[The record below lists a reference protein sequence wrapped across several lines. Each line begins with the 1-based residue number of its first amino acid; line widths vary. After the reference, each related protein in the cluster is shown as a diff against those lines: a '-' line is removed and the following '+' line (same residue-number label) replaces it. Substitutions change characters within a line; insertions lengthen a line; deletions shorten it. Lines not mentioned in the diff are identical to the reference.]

1 MGASLSTLGGWVIVF
16 SIAGYYAFSYL
27 DGNKKRELAKAAAQ
41 QKKRIEDRYV
51 PEKKEAKNKAKRQR
65 GESLVKEEKAADKA
79 AKAKQRPTSQQPLST
94 TTNKKQADYSSD
106 DDGVDNREFAKQLAS
121 IKQGTSFAAPK
132 KEEKKSKSVKQSR
145 ALEADNTPK
154 PAKVPAPSST
164 KVSAPSSTTGADAD
178 DDQSSNA
185 SPEFTP
191 VDSRDVSDMLE
202 QPSSSGPSVLRL
214 TDTDKAA
221 KPNKKTKAPEVKETK
236 KQRQNRAKVEAA
248 KLARE
253 AEEAERKVK
262 AEEQRRTARIAEGRP
277 AKDGS
282 TFTNAAAP
290 KSNVWTASNGANGA
304 NGTSSEFVPVQPLD
318 TFTTSDTASKT
329 DTIKASSPSHN
340 WVATLPS
347 EEEQL
352 SLLKDEDNWNTVT
365 KKKAKQSK
373 TKKEAVTSDDNSND
387 QSSVTSSVQKPLKAT
402 PAVQQPVVTPT
413 QQPTRASGRPSTFA
427 QKSSF
432 AALTND
438 DEEQE
443 QEWDV

>member
-16 SIAGYYAFSYL
+16 SIAGYYAFSYF

-41 QKKRIEDRYV
+41 QKKRIEDRYA

-154 PAKVPAPSST
+154 PAKV
-164 KVSAPSSTTGADAD
+164 SAPSSTTGADAD

-221 KPNKKTKAPEVKETK
+221 KPNNKKAKAPEVKETK

-253 AEEAERKVK
+253 AEEAARKVK

-282 TFTNAAAP
+282 TFTNNAAP
-290 KSNVWTASNGANGA
+290 KSSAWTASNGVNGT

-329 DTIKASSPSHN
+329 DTIKASSPSNN

-373 TKKEAVTSDDNSND
+373 PKKDALTSDDNSND
-387 QSSVTSSVQKPLKAT
+387 QSSVTSSVQRPLKAT
-402 PAVQQPVVTPT
+402 PAVQQPVVTPA
-413 QQPTRASGRPSTFA
+413 QQPTRANGRPTTFA